1 MSSKALNVF
10 EGDTPTQRADS
21 IPIDPIRNTD
31 LRTLVNCDYLFFSHN
46 NVFVPHLFVCFCSVL
61 ILTFV
66 FFIFLAV
73 DEKKGAYSAVGVDQ
87 KRGIFTIDLLSYQ

>member
-31 LRTLVNCDYLFFSHN
+31 WKLVEEEECFYL
-46 NVFVPHLFVCFCSVL
+46 
-61 ILTFV
+61 
-66 FFIFLAV
+66 IFY
-73 DEKKGAYSAVGVDQ
+73 EKKGAYSAVGVDQ

>member
-21 IPIDPIRNTD
+21 IPIDPIPITSVSLSMAREKVSWK
-31 LRTLVNCDYLFFSHN
+31 LVEEEECFYL
-46 NVFVPHLFVCFCSVL
+46 
-61 ILTFV
+61 
-66 FFIFLAV
+66 IFY
-73 DEKKGAYSAVGVDQ
+73 EKKGAYSAVGVDQ